1 MIYDMQANPES
12 REPRHPMR
20 LVAERTGLSPDVL
33 RAWERRYGVV
43 SPGRSEGGQRLYSD
57 ADIERLSLMVKAI
70 EGGRSVGQ
78 TASLPIEE
86 LHRLVAED
94 AARGAARP
102 TPAADYREL
111 AFASVAALAPDQLQ
125 TVLRSAV
132 LSLGTA
138 AFLEEV
144 VAPLLRR
151 IGDAWHAGEIG
162 IVEEHAASAVV
173 RGMLGWLVDS
183 LEIPPGAPRV
193 VVACPARERHELGA
207 LLATSAAAHAGW
219 RVTYLGP
226 DLPAREIAAAA
237 GRQQATVVGV
247 SIVASPDLGATKE
260 ELRQLRQ
267 ELPPPIALLAGG
279 TGAQSLGDPGD
290 GITVVRDLAHW
301 RTLLRLHAPVH

>member
-138 AFLEEV
+138 VFLEEV

-162 IVEEHAASAVV
+162 LVSRPRDA
-173 RGMLGWLVDS
+173 GMAGGFPGDS
-183 LEIPPGAPRV
+183 PRRPSSGGGVPGA
-193 VVACPARERHELGA
+193 GA
-207 LLATSAAAHAGW
+207 A
-219 RVTYLGP
+219 
-226 DLPAREIAAAA
+226 
-237 GRQQATVVGV
+237 
-247 SIVASPDLGATKE
+247 
-260 ELRQLRQ
+260 
-267 ELPPPIALLAGG
+267 
-279 TGAQSLGDPGD
+279 
-290 GITVVRDLAHW
+290 
-301 RTLLRLHAPVH
+301 